1 LLDPIT
7 PKPSA
12 TFSSFSTSSPSSS
25 SSSGGPPYLR
35 WTLEEKNILS
45 IAADQKEENLKKIID
60 SFRAIGSVR
69 SDSAIEAHYKIE
81 KRNRRY
87 SKQQQQ
93 TVVSNNSR
101 RRLQNHQTRLQNHH
115 QPPLSSFTS
124 PESSASFTT
133 PELTAAS
140 TLLTLL
146 QNQSP
151 LLNQPPLL
159 STKTIRKIIDDM
171 DQIEGSN
178 LNISIKQELIDTKM
192 MDLKKYL
199 TN

>member
-1 LLDPIT
+1 
-7 PKPSA
+7 
-12 TFSSFSTSSPSSS
+12 
-25 SSSGGPPYLR
+25 
-35 WTLEEKNILS
+35 LEEKNILS

-81 KRNRRY
+81 KRNRRF
-87 SKQQQQ
+87 SKQQQ
-93 TVVSNNSR
+93 TVVNNISR
-101 RRLQNHQTRLQNHH
+101 RRLQNHQPRLKNHH
-115 QPPLSSFTS
+115 QPPQSSFTS